1 MSGDLL
7 QRAEAIFV
15 ELVELP
21 SDSWESLLRERCGGD
36 HELYKEV
43 ASLLKC
49 HDESATFLDANE
61 LLHLRPFD
69 TAAAPDELT
78 PGDRVGPFQIVRFL
92 GKGGMG
98 NVYVAVQD
106 KPRRT
111 VALKV
116 IRRDFATRNLVRR
129 FEHEAELLGRLHHP
143 GIAQIF
149 AAGSSAAP
157 STDGQPGYS
166 QPYIAMELVEGP
178 ALSTYAREKK
188 LDARESMRIVAL
200 VCDAVH
206 HAHQRGVIHR
216 DLKPA
221 NILVAETGQPKILDF
236 GVARRADSELEGRTM
251 HTRAGQ
257 IIGTLP
263 YMSPEQ
269 VLGGAG
275 EVDTRSDVY
284 ALGVILYQL
293 LSGNLPLDVSCKP
306 IVEAARIIRDQE
318 PPRLGQINRSFRGDI
333 ETIVARALD
342 KDKSRR
348 YQSAAELADDLRR
361 FVEGK
366 PVLARQDSAFYVL
379 QKQLSRHKGAVAM
392 AVTVLAAI
400 VSFAV
405 YASYEATRFESIA
418 AERELA
424 RRSADVA
431 ARRLARQLSDSNIE
445 RGRLLART
453 GNLATA
459 ENLLWPEHLR
469 NLDRHHTFYA
479 LWELYSRQR
488 SWALLS
494 VNAPRSHR
502 MRLSP
507 DGTLLASAG
516 IDPPVLVHNTQTLE
530 RVAEFGEPA
539 STPPAMDIAPSGDIA
554 VADLSGRIIM
564 YDAATGA
571 QRLVVRAE
579 GPAISE
585 VAFLPGGRSLLVQL
599 ASGRIQIVDPNA
611 GPSLGSTIAMWHA
624 ASVVQFSLRR
634 DGGELAVSCSDG
646 TVRFLTLPELAE
658 IRQFLPPDDAGG
670 RVVYSPD
677 GTLLAMGGASRRTR
691 LRLASTGELVG
702 ELLAPTGNVQGLA
715 FTPDG
720 KRLVVTGWW
729 HVHVWDVA
737 TRTLVESFSGARS
750 SSIEVAISPGGDI
763 AWINYALAI
772 RAFDLNSSGGV
783 TRIEAPTTRTLAV
796 FTNSGEM
803 LAGEPDGSINI
814 LDGTTGAITN
824 TLGKGSRRVRSIT
837 VSPTQPLAAS
847 LGLDNIVRLWNYQER
862 RLVAEWPGY
871 KMVTN
876 DGMRFDSQGRRLVIP
891 AANDAFNILSVP
903 DGKVLATIPRDGHE
917 ALAAAF
923 SPDGTTVATTTRRGF
938 VCLYNAQT
946 GELIRECQEPV
957 STPWTLVFTAD
968 GTRVISGNWSRMIDI
983 WDVKSGRIIRSL
995 DGHRGLVTDV
1005 AFRPNEPNILVSGG
1019 ADGQVILW
1027 DIDREQDAPVLT
1039 LDALDGWE
1047 IWSIDF
1053 DPRGRRLIGTNSR
1066 GTSAVWDLRHF
1077 NRHIGGNMRG
1087 WMELHPD
1094 LIDASVDRTAAMEQ
1108 RALLLSRGVSA
1119 ISTPQPATPAAPIS
1133 SPR

>member
-1 MSGDLL
+1 MSNDLL
-7 QRAEAIFV
+7 QRAEALFV
-15 ELVELP
+15 ELVDLP
-21 SDSWESLLRERCGGD
+21 SDTWEKLLRERCAND

-69 TAAAPDELT
+69 AAAAPDELT

-178 ALSTYAREKK
+178 PLSTYAREQK
-188 LDARESMRIVAL
+188 LDARDAMRIVAL

-221 NILVAETGQPKILDF
+221 NILVAENGQPKILDF

-284 ALGVILYQL
+284 AVGVILYQL
-293 LSGNLPLDVSCKP
+293 LAGHLPLDVSGKS

-318 PPRLGQINRSFRGDI
+318 PPRLGQINRAFRGDI

-366 PVLARQDSAFYVL
+366 PVHARQDSAFYVL
-379 QKQLSRHKGAVAM
+379 QKQLTRHKGAVAM
-392 AVTVLAAI
+392 AITVLAAI
-400 VSFAV
+400 VAFAI

-424 RRSADVA
+424 RKSADVA
-431 ARRLARQLSDSNIE
+431 AKRIAQQLSDSNIE

-469 NLDRHHTFYA
+469 NLNRHHTFYA

-488 SWALLS
+488 SWALLG
-494 VNAPRSHR
+494 VNNPRSHR

-516 IDPPVLVHNTQTLE
+516 LDPPVMVHDTQTLE
-530 RVAEFGEPA
+530 RVAAFGETA
-539 STPPAMDIAPSGDIA
+539 TVPPAIDIAPSGDIA
-554 VADLSGRIIM
+554 VADQVGRIIL
-564 YDAATGA
+564 YDATTGT

-585 VAFLPGGRSLLVQL
+585 VAFLPGGRLLLVQL
-599 ASGRIQIVDPNA
+599 TNGHIQLVDPNA
-611 GPSLGSTIAMWHA
+611 GPSLGSTIATWQKA
-624 ASVVQFSLRR
+624 TVVQFSIRS
-634 DGGELAVSCSDG
+634 DGDELAISCSDG
-646 TVRFLTLPELAE
+646 TVRFLTIPNLTE
-658 IRQFLPPDDAGG
+658 IRQFSPPDDAGA

-677 GTLLAMGGASRRTR
+677 GTLIAMGGASRRTR

-720 KRLVVTGWW
+720 KRLIVTGWW

-750 SSIEVAISPGGDI
+750 SAIEVAISPGGDI
-763 AWINYALAI
+763 AWINYAISI
-772 RAFDLNSSGGV
+772 RAFDLNSGGGV
-783 TRIEAPTTRTLAV
+783 TRIEAPASRTLAV
-796 FTNSGEM
+796 FTSTGE
-803 LAGEPDGSINI
+803 LLSGEPDGSINI
-814 LDGTTGAITN
+814 LDGKTGAITN
-824 TLGKGSRRVRSIT
+824 TLGKGSRRVRAIT

-847 LGLDNIVRLWNYQER
+847 LGLDNVLRLWNYKER
-862 RLVAEWPGY
+862 RLVGEWPGY
-871 KMVTN
+871 KMITN
-876 DGMRFDSQGRRLVIP
+876 DGMRFDAKGERLVAP
-891 AANDAFNILSVP
+891 AANDTFNILSVP
-903 DGKVLATIPRDGHE
+903 DGKVLATIPHDGHE
-917 ALAAAF
+917 VLAAVF
-923 SPDGTTVATTTRRGF
+923 SPDGSMVATTTRRRL
-938 VCLYNAQT
+938 VCLYDAAT
-946 GELIRECQEPV
+946 GALIRECQEPA
-957 STPWTLVFTAD
+957 SSPWTLVFTQD

-983 WDVKSGRIIRSL
+983 WDVKTGRIIRSL

-1005 AFRPNEPNILVSGG
+1005 AFRPNEPNILVSAG
-1019 ADGQVILW
+1019 ADGQVMLW
-1027 DIDREQDAPVLT
+1027 DINREQDAPVLT

-1047 IWSIDF
+1047 IWAIDF
-1053 DPRGRRLIGTNSR
+1053 DPRGRRIIGTNSR

-1077 NRHIGGNMRG
+1077 NRHIGGNMKG
-1087 WMELHPD
+1087 WMDLNPD
-1094 LIDASVDRTAAMEQ
+1094 LIDASIDRTAAMEQ
-1108 RALLLSRGVSA
+1108 RALLLSRGASA
-1119 ISTPQPATPAAPIS
+1119 ASPAQPATSAAPIS
-1133 SPR
+1133 SPP